1 MNDDL
6 SGRTIVITGGTSGI
20 GLATAKRFL
29 QVGANVAICGR
40 DKGRLKTAVADI
52 RNMFGDENLLGV
64 TCDVLDKQ
72 QIEIFVNSV
81 VGRFGGV
88 DTLVNNAGQ
97 ARLST
102 FSTTDDDAWREELE
116 LKFFSIIYPSKGFQ
130 TYLEKSG
137 SGSIVCVSSLLSRQP
152 EPRLVATAAA
162 RAGQLNLI
170 HSMAVEL
177 APAIRVNS
185 ILIGVVESG
194 QWQRRFE
201 ADKDSGNDYE
211 EWVRKQAHDK
221 GIPLGRFGQPEE
233 AANAICFLGTPMSS
247 YTTGSTIDISGGYSK
262 HVG

>member
-1 MNDDL
+1 MNTDL

-29 QVGANVAICGR
+29 QEGANVAICGR
-40 DKGRLKTAVADI
+40 DKNRLTMAMADI
-52 RNMFGDENLLGV
+52 KNLFGDENLLGGN
-64 TCDVLDKQ
+64 CNVLDKR
-72 QIEIFVNSV
+72 QIKLFTEAV
-81 VGRFGGV
+81 VEKFGGV

-102 FSTTDDDAWREELE
+102 FDSTDDDAWREELD
-116 LKFFSIIYPSKGFQ
+116 LKFFSIIYPTKSFQ
-130 TYLEKSG
+130 SYLEKSE

-170 HSMAVEL
+170 HSMAIEL
-177 APAIRVNS
+177 APDIRVNS

-201 ADKDSGNDYE
+201 ADENSGNDYDA
-211 EWVRKQAHDK
+211 WVAKQANDK
-221 GIPLGRFGQPEE
+221 GIPLGRFGHPEE
-233 AANAICFLGTPMSS
+233 AANAIYFLGTPMSS
-247 YTTGSTIDISGGYSK
+247 YTTGSTIDISGGYSR